1 MATKFE
7 KEHRAFVE
15 FRKNLAVRDAAKESI
30 KQAKATQE
38 IAQETAKQT
47 NLIRETEALK
57 QQEILRKKEIEERI
71 SDIKKVVAKLSF
83 KISDVDSLE
92 GNQKAEE
99 FFNIN
104 QEFKENVTKYREELV
119 DLGEITSIEK
129 LIELEKKLKSI
140 RTSIYKNPKCYNY
153 IQLKENSLELN
164 NLIKEKET
172 IKNKIVDLNNSIKS
186 NISFK
191 NMLEENYCNIFNIS
205 SEEFKNRIKENKIEF
220 PKSGFLIVLIRRFF
234 LASGFFL
241 HLAFLTLIN
250 DPRFREIIPGII
262 PITVLTILVY
272 FFVGRKTA
280 AQRSKISKL
289 ESEYVKF
296 KAYEEK
302 EKNNSLYLEES
313 NNFLKDITKRINS
326 LETELAELKKKATQ
340 YGNNINEI
348 I

>member
-7 KEHRAFVE
+7 KEHREFVE
-15 FRKNLAVRDAAKESI
+15 FRKNLAVRDAAKASI
-30 KQAKATQE
+30 KQAKATKE

-83 KISDVDSLE
+83 KISDVDSLD

-104 QEFKENVTKYREELV
+104 QEFKENVSKYREELV
-119 DLGEITSIEK
+119 DLGEITTIEK
-129 LIELEKKLKSI
+129 LIEFEKKLKSI
-140 RTSIYKNPKCYNY
+140 RTSIYKNPKYYNY

-164 NLIKEKET
+164 YLIKEKET
-172 IKNKIVDLNNSIKS
+172 IENKIVDLNNSIKG

-220 PKSGFLIVLIRRFF
+220 PKSGFLIVFIRRFL

-250 DPRFREIIPGII
+250 DPRFQEIIPGII
-262 PITVLTILVY
+262 LITVLTILVY

-280 AQRSKISKL
+280 TKRSKISKL
-289 ESEYVKF
+289 EGEYVKF

-302 EKNNSLYLEES
+302 EKNNLLYLEES
-313 NNFLKDITKRINS
+313 NSFLKDITKRINS
-326 LETELAELKKKATQ
+326 LETKLAELKKKATQ